1 MELILDL
8 DNWKYYDEHPDEII
22 KDEFIFL
29 SQNLSF
35 NEIVYSIISII
46 KTDYPN
52 IRKLYKKLDKD
63 ISTI

>member
-29 SQNLSF
+29 S
-35 NEIVYSIISII
+35 
-46 KTDYPN
+46 
-52 IRKLYKKLDKD
+52 
-63 ISTI
+63 